1 MGRGCFHGHR
11 EAAGPIRPRAL
22 LLALQNPG
30 ILPGMKTPIE
40 IFRAGRHTPMSGA
53 AIDFSEADIAEIAQS
68 YDPARHEAPVV
79 VGHPTA
85 DAPAYGWVKGLSAEG
100 GHLFADFGQVDPA
113 FSELVD
119 AGRYKKVSASLYGR
133 QSPHNPT
140 PGKYHLKHVG
150 FLGAVPP
157 AVKGLK
163 QISFAEEADAL
174 EFGEEDAAPETPQ
187 EKPAETSP
195 AEALPKE
202 EVPAQPSDEPEQPS
216 DDPAKDAE
224 SVEEPKADDAKA
236 AELSAR
242 EAALAEREKEL
253 LAREKAVAEAE
264 AARKAS
270 ENAAFAEGLVRQGRL
285 LPRDRAGVAAL
296 LGALPEGELSFA
308 EGGTTVKQ
316 SPAALLRSLLSRMPV
331 QVDFSERAPAPDA
344 DAPTTPQGIHD
355 AALAFQ
361 ESERAA
367 GREITFE
374 DAVFRVAEGGK
385 R

>member
-1 MGRGCFHGHR
+1 MDTTKR
-11 EAAGPIRPRAL
+11 
-22 LLALQNPG
+22 
-30 ILPGMKTPIE
+30 IE

-79 VGHPTA
+79 IGHPTT
-85 DAPAYGWVKGLSAEG
+85 DAPAYGWVRGLTAES
-100 GHLFADFGQVDPA
+100 GHLFAEVEQVDPA
-113 FSELVD
+113 FAELVD

-133 QSPHNPT
+133 QSPRNPT

-163 QISFAEEADAL
+163 QISFAEDADAL
-174 EFGEEDAAPETPQ
+174 DFGEGDPEAIEASAAPAEP
-187 EKPAETSP
+187 EKSPEAHSKAEEAP
-195 AEALPKE
+195 EKAPEKAEEAAPKAEVPPEVAEAL
-202 EVPAQPSDEPEQPS
+202 ARL
-216 DDPAKDAE
+216 AE
-224 SVEEPKADDAKA
+224 
-236 AELSAR
+236 R
-242 EAALAEREKEL
+242 EAALA
-253 LAREKAVAEAE
+253 AREKALAEAE

-285 LPRDRAGVAAL
+285 LPRDRVGVAAL
-296 LGALPEGELSFA
+296 LGALPESDLEFS
-308 EGGTTVKQ
+308 EGGVAVKQ
-316 SPAALLRSLLSRMPV
+316 APAALLRGLLSRMPV
-331 QVDFSERAPAPDA
+331 QVDFCERAPAPDA
-344 DAPTTPQGIHD
+344 DAPTSPQGIHD

-374 DAVFRVAEGGK
+374 DAVYRVAEGGK
-385 R
+385 E